1 MFRILTCLTTEH
13 DWRLVL
19 LAGLVCFVASVV
31 AVNIFHRAIASQM
44 QTRLIWIAIAG
55 GVFGYGVWATHFI
68 AMLAYEPGV
77 PTGYGIG
84 LTALS
89 LAVAMVLTS
98 CGLGF
103 AASNPGRWRAPIGGA
118 IMGAGIASMHYLGMW
133 ALEVPGRVVW
143 SLDLV
148 VVSIALGLAFGY
160 VTLLVAIRRND
171 RWGTLLAAI
180 FLTLAIVSH
189 HFTAMGAVEIV
200 PDPTRAPGAL
210 SLSPAWLA
218 LAIAG
223 VALSVLGMSF
233 VGVLADRRLA
243 IRTHKFEEIIDQLS
257 LARQQ
262 VENSQKELQDQKFR
276 LDTAINNM
284 GEGLCMFDGEKR
296 LVVCNDR
303 YAEMYRLPPE
313 LLRTGTPHR
322 DIIKHRITSGIL
334 KGETSE
340 SAATLVMSRLSAL
353 PRDAASSRI
362 EELADGRSICVTR
375 QPMAGGGWV
384 ATHLDVTEQRRSE
397 ARVAHMAQHD
407 ALTDLPNRVLL
418 RARLEQALSITRRG
432 GPHLAVLM
440 LDLDRFK
447 EINDTLGHPTGDAL
461 LQAVAARLRACIR
474 DTALIARLGG
484 DEFAVIE
491 HMPDPVIEAAA
502 LAERIKQALSEPF
515 DLGDHQVITGTSIGI
530 AVAPSDGIDS
540 DQILKSADLA
550 LYRAKS
556 NGRGTFHFFEPELDR
571 RMHSRRNLERDM
583 RNALVSGEFDLHY
596 QPFVDSKSGALSGL
610 EALLRWQ
617 HPQRGMVLPADFIP
631 LAEETGLI
639 VPIGE
644 WVLRSACAE
653 AAKWSADLKIAVN
666 LSPAQFRSKE
676 LVRVV
681 IGALAT
687 SRLAPH
693 RLELE
698 VTETAIMH
706 DSETVFAALGQLHEL
721 GVRIALD
728 DFGTGYSSLSFLQKF
743 PFDKIKIDRSFVNE
757 LFSEN
762 DESRLIA
769 RAVVRFAVSLGKT
782 TTAEGVETKEQMDIL
797 REEACAEMQGYYFSR
812 PKSSAEIAQMVQADV
827 MPATTARI
835 REFAENG
842 HQILREGISAAAG

>member
-13 DWRLVL
+13 DWQLVL

-31 AVNIFHRAIASQM
+31 AVNIFHRAIASQTR
-44 QTRLIWIAIAG
+44 TRLIWIAIAG
-55 GVFGYGVWATHFI
+55 AVFGYGVWATHFI

-77 PTGYGIG
+77 STGYGVA
-84 LTALS
+84 LTGLS
-89 LAVAMVLTS
+89 LAAAMILTS
-98 CGLGF
+98 CGIGF
-103 AASNPGRWRAPIGGA
+103 AASDPGRWRAPLGGA

-148 VVSIALGLAFGY
+148 VASIVLGLLFGY
-160 VTLLVAIRRND
+160 AALLTAIRRSD
-171 RWGTLLAAI
+171 RWGTLLAALL
-180 FLTLAIVSH
+180 LTLAIVSH
-189 HFTAMGAVEIV
+189 HFTAMGAVVII
-200 PDPTRAPGAL
+200 PDPTRGPDAL
-210 SLSPAWLA
+210 SLSPALLA

-223 VALSVLGMSF
+223 VALSVLGMSL

-243 IRTHKFEEIIDQLS
+243 TRTRKFEEIINQLS

-262 VENSQKELQDQKFR
+262 IESSQRELQDQKFR

-284 GEGLCMFDGEKR
+284 GEGLCMFDADKR

-303 YAEMYRLPPE
+303 YAEMYQLPPD
-313 LLRTGTPHR
+313 LLRTGTPHH
-322 DIIKHRITSGIL
+322 DIIKHRIVNGIL

-340 SAATLVMSRLSAL
+340 SAATQVISALSAL
-353 PRDAASSRI
+353 PSDAASSRI
-362 EELADGRSICVTR
+362 EELANGRSICVTR

-397 ARVAHMAQHD
+397 ARVTYMAQHD

-418 RARLEQALSITRRG
+418 RDRLEQALSITRRG

-447 EINDTLGHPTGDAL
+447 EVNDTLGHPTGDAL
-461 LQAVAARLRACIR
+461 LQAVAARLRECIR

-491 HMPDPVIEAAA
+491 HMPNPVAEAAA
-502 LAERIKQALSEPF
+502 LAEKIKRALCEPF

-530 AVAPSDGIDS
+530 AVAPTDGVTS
-540 DQILKSADLA
+540 DQILKGADLA
-550 LYRAKS
+550 LYRAKNS
-556 NGRGTFHFFEPELDR
+556 GRGTFHFFEPELDQ
-571 RMHSRRNLERDM
+571 RMHARKNLERDM
-583 RNALVSGEFDLHY
+583 RKALVSGEFELHY
-596 QPFVDSKSGALSGL
+596 QPFIDLKSGDICGM
-610 EALLRWQ
+610 EALLRWH
-617 HPQRGMVLPADFIP
+617 HPQRGLVLPAEFVP

-644 WVLRSACAE
+644 WVLRTACAE
-653 AAKWSADLKIAVN
+653 AAKWPADLKIAVN

-676 LVRVV
+676 LVPVV
-681 IGALAT
+681 VGALAT
-687 SRLAPH
+687 SGIASQ

-706 DSETVFAALGQLHEL
+706 DSETVFAALGQLHKL

-757 LFSEN
+757 LLGSKE
-762 DESRLIA
+762 ESRLIA

-782 TTAEGVETKEQMDIL
+782 TTAEGVETQEQLDIL

-812 PKSSAEIAQMVQADV
+812 PKCASDIAQMVQAAAA
-827 MPATTARI
+827 PAAARDWFTED
-835 REFAENG
+835 RPK
-842 HQILREGISAAAG
+842 ILRKGLSAAS